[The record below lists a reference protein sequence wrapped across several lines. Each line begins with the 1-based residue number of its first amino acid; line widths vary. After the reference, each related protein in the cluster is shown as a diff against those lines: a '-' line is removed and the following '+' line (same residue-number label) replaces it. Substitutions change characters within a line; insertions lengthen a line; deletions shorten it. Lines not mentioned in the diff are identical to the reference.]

1 MMSIAMRVFLATPI
15 AVLGLCVTTHA
26 GDLSIV
32 GTGDGIEVLR
42 VLGASYTADNPQT
55 QVRVPPSIHSS
66 GGVAAVGSDQEVLGR
81 IARPLSASEKA
92 SGLIEVPVFRLP
104 AAIYAHRSAG
114 VTKLTAK
121 QLEEIYAGTIT
132 NWRTVGGADLKTKVV
147 RREDVDSTLNVL
159 RNTMPGWK
167 GLVITDKSKTAT
179 TTQDSVDTVRM
190 VEGAIGFGPYTPELA
205 DSLVVLQIDGKH
217 PTDHGYPSAVT
228 LSIIYKEATITP
240 EARKFIKFFSTEKAR
255 TLLVN
260 MGSVP
265 IVD

>member
-1 MMSIAMRVFLATPI
+1 MSNAMRVLLATPI
-15 AVLGLCVTTHA
+15 VVFGLCGRADA
-26 GDLSIV
+26 GELPIV

-42 VLGASYTADNPQT
+42 VLGASYTADHPQT
-55 QVRVPPSIHSS
+55 QIRVPPSIHSS
-66 GGVAAVGSDQEVLGR
+66 GGVAAVGSDKEVLGR

-92 SGLIEVPVFRLP
+92 IGLIEIPVFRLP

-114 VTKLTAK
+114 VTKLTSK
-121 QLEEIYAGTIT
+121 QLEDIYAGTIT
-132 NWRTVGGADLKTKVV
+132 NWRTVGGADLRTKVV

-179 TTQDSVDTVRM
+179 TTQDSVDTVRS
-190 VEGAIGFGPYTPELA
+190 VEGAIGFGPYTRELEE
-205 DSLVVLQIDGKH
+205 DNLVVLQIDDKH
-217 PTDHGYPSAVT
+217 PTDRGYPSAVT

-240 EARKFIKFFSTEKAR
+240 EAREFLKFFGTDKAK